1 VWLYAYGIWSD
12 SDGTATRHMRL
23 LRILAAGLIA
33 LCMTTPSSV
42 VHAKAHASDTT
53 IPELKIVAQP
63 FNVFTSVNA
72 QFILSPNL
80 DTFVVAGDR
89 LEFLLHRRVASRDSF
104 KSIANS
110 DVVPAVTDSI
120 SFRMSSIKRDYTGHL
135 VAIVPIITTNKQG
148 ASLSIP
154 LDGVYPLT
162 IRIVD
167 SRTGDV
173 ITSVLTF
180 LNRRDTKS
188 EIPVVQFSTIISL
201 TAPPSLGVDATTTI
215 TDNTRNSVSHLIDFL
230 TSFHSDVTIAIQ
242 PEIIAAFATSSQPG
256 DAELFLKLRDQL
268 RKRSII
274 NTTFTPSNPS
284 LFASMNLSSEFLSQV
299 KFGEHTLN
307 RLLPGVTIQR
317 NTWLAADNIDFQA
330 MSVLKAAGIK
340 SVILMPSAQ
349 KVVTNEHSLS
359 LLGRATRTGNEL
371 ISVISSLAGL
381 TEIYQPQPAGSKR
394 LTYKI
399 AAELLVERDDL
410 LAAKNA
416 PTEIRMAAV
425 ASFKDP
431 AEADAV
437 FGATQVLSQFT
448 GLSMNDFGGTAV
460 VDQTTSAV
468 AFSKNP
474 TSFDI
479 SRAPSIRSTR
489 REIDA
494 TVSMLGPDDARREI
508 WPCMFS
514 LGASTATNAPGS
526 YITSL
531 RTLMRKV
538 RKSVSVTTPKSVT
551 LSSRTGAIRLQIRND
566 SDQDLTV
573 RVRMSSAKLTLANPS
588 RMVVL
593 TKGGTTELN
602 VSATTRAGGQ
612 IPISIWVST
621 PEGDL
626 SVVDPI
632 TISANVNAIAGFGP
646 LISILLL
653 LVLLVWWW
661 SNRRSARRERLNAT
675 TV

>member
-1 VWLYAYGIWSD
+1 
-12 SDGTATRHMRL
+12 MRL
-23 LRILAAGLIA
+23 LRILAAGLIT
-33 LCMTTPSSV
+33 LCLTTPSSV
-42 VHAKAHASDTT
+42 VHAKAHATDTT

-80 DTFVVAGDR
+80 DTFVGADDR

-110 DVVPAVTDSI
+110 DVVPAVTDSV
-120 SFRMSSIKRDYTGHL
+120 SFRMSSINRDYTGHL
-135 VAIVPIITTNKQG
+135 VAIVPIVTTNRQG

-167 SRTGDV
+167 SQTGDV

-180 LNRRDTKS
+180 LNRRDTNS
-188 EIPVVQFSTIISL
+188 DIPVVPFSTIVSL
-201 TAPPSLGVDATTTI
+201 TTPPSLGIDATTTI
-215 TDNTRNSVSHLIDFL
+215 TENTRNSVSHLIDFL
-230 TSFHSDVTIAIQ
+230 ASFHSDVTIAIQ
-242 PEIIAAFATSSQPG
+242 PEIIAAFADSSQQA
-256 DAELFLKLRDQL
+256 DAELFMKLREQL
-268 RKRSII
+268 QDRSII

-284 LFASMNLSSEFLSQV
+284 LFAAMNLSSEFISQV

-307 RLLPGVTIQR
+307 RLLPGVRIQR
-317 NTWLAADNIDFQA
+317 NTWLAADNIDSPA

-340 SVILMPSAQ
+340 SVVLLPSAQ
-349 KVVTNEHSLS
+349 KLLTSERSLS
-359 LLGRATRTGNEL
+359 LLGRATKAGSEL
-371 ISVISSLAGL
+371 ISVISPLADV
-381 TEIYQPQPAGSKR
+381 TEIAHPQPDGSKR

-410 LAAKNA
+410 LAAENA

-431 AEADAV
+431 IEADAV
-437 FGATQVLSQFT
+437 FGASQVLSQFA
-448 GLSMNDFGGTAV
+448 GFSMNDFGGSV
-460 VDQTTSAV
+460 VVNQITPAV
-468 AFSKNP
+468 AFSKNA
-474 TSFDI
+474 TSFDT

-489 REIDA
+489 REINA
-494 TVSMLGPDDARREI
+494 TMSMLNPDDTRRET
-508 WPCMFS
+508 WPFLFS
-514 LGASTATNAPGS
+514 LGTSTVTTTPGS

-531 RTLMRKV
+531 RAMMRKL
-538 RKSVSVTTPKSVT
+538 RESVTVTTPKSVT
-551 LSSRTGAIRLQIRND
+551 LSSRTSAIRLQIRND

-573 RVRMSSAKLTLANPS
+573 RVRMTSAKLTLANPS
-588 RMVVL
+588 RIVVL

-602 VSATTRAGGQ
+602 VSAATRAGGE

-626 SVVDPI
+626 SIVDPI
-632 TISANVNAIAGFGP
+632 TISANVNAIAGFGQ
-646 LISILLL
+646 LISISLL
-653 LVLLVWWW
+653 LVLLAWWW